1 MGKSDF
7 TTLRFNSFTD
17 KGSIDF
23 SLCNELNNSNIQ
35 LIGKALKKSTAKVPE
50 VRSISNKKQYKKTIE
65 KSGGL

>member
-35 LIGKALKKSTAKVPE
+35 LIGKAVKKSTAKVPE
-50 VRSISNKKQYKKTIE
+50 V
-65 KSGGL
+65 